1 MRTSALIGYKAGS
14 DLIGKLCF
22 FLIVVY
28 AARLL
33 PTSAFGLFSLAATLG
48 WLLSVA
54 SDFGLQLHMARAVS
68 RQPGATG
75 PIIRRWLRPRLVL
88 AAAALAVAIPA
99 TLVVAPSAERWPFFL
114 IVCAQL
120 VSSLTE
126 FLNHVY
132 RGLSRSD
139 VEASLNLAHRLAT
152 VAAVG
157 LLAGWPT
164 LGTLA
169 LALVVPASAVLAV
182 SAAFA
187 VRLSA
192 RVTVEA
198 PGEVTRRSGRFAS
211 DVWPIGVG
219 IVLSALYFRLDLF
232 FVEHWHGLEAVA
244 RYNAVFR
251 LVEALRLFPAAAL
264 AVVFPLLCR
273 ARDVRPLARLGGGL
287 LAAGVV
293 AAIAVAGPANWLVIL
308 FYGADYAAAVPAL
321 RVLLLAV
328 PLFFLNYALTH
339 QLIGWD
345 RQGAYARVTAA
356 ALVVNVGLNLAL
368 VPRFGSIGAGWATVA
383 TEVVVTAGCALALF
397 RREVWPGE
405 AGGLNLAA
413 LRTGR
418 G

>member
-1 MRTSALIGYKAGS
+1 
-14 DLIGKLCF
+14 
-22 FLIVVY
+22 
-28 AARLL
+28 
-33 PTSAFGLFSLAATLG
+33 
-48 WLLSVA
+48 
-54 SDFGLQLHMARAVS
+54 MARAVS

-75 PIIRRWLRPRLVL
+75 SIIRRWLRPRLAL
-88 AAAALAVAIPA
+88 AGAALAVAMPA
-99 TLVVAPSAERWPFFL
+99 TFVVAPSADRWPFFL

-120 VSSLTE
+120 VSSLAE

-157 LLAGWPT
+157 LLAARPT

-169 LALVVPASAVLAV
+169 FALFVPASAVLAV
-182 SAAFA
+182 SAALA
-187 VRLSA
+187 ARLSA
-192 RVTVEA
+192 RVTLEA
-198 PGEVTRRSGRFAS
+198 PAEVTRPAGRFAS

-273 ARDVRPLARLGGGL
+273 ARDVRPLVRLGGGL

-293 AAIAVAGPANWLVIL
+293 AAIAVAGPAGWLVIL
-308 FYGADYAAAVPAL
+308 FYGPDYAAAVPAF

-368 VPRFGSIGAGWATVA
+368 VPRFGVIGAGWATVA
-383 TEVVVTAGCALALF
+383 TEVVVTAGCALALL
-397 RREVWPGE
+397 RREASAGE
-405 AGGLNLAA
+405 AGGLRLAA